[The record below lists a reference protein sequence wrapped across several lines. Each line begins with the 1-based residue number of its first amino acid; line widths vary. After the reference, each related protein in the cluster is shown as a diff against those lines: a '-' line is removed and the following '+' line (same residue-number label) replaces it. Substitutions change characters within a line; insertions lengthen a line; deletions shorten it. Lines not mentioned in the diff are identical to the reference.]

1 MNFEMNGIICNRKEN
16 SKMNGRMKSR
26 RDLEERYLS
35 AGRVEEFD
43 SIVRSWQKRRR
54 IFSSSAIAAAVVIL
68 LCVGVIWRNEN
79 ALPDISTIEVM
90 QTIKAFT
97 EYSMDELEYINIKP
111 QECGLIVSAHFKDGT
126 KRNYI
131 MSRGSDGSTIELT
144 AQN

>member
-1 MNFEMNGIICNRKEN
+1 MNGKTCNRKED

-26 RDLEERYLS
+26 RELEERYLS

-54 IFSSSAIAAAVVIL
+54 ICSISAIAASVVII

-144 AQN
+144 AQH

>member
-1 MNFEMNGIICNRKEN
+1 MNGIICNRKEN

-26 RDLEERYLS
+26 RELEERYLS

-54 IFSSSAIAAAVVIL
+54 IRSSSAIAAAVVII
-68 LCVGVIWRNEN
+68 LCVGVILRNEN

-90 QTIKAFT
+90 QTIRAFT

>member
-1 MNFEMNGIICNRKEN
+1 MNGIICNRMEN

-26 RDLEERYLS
+26 RELEERYLS

-54 IFSSSAIAAAVVIL
+54 ICSISAIAAAVVII

-79 ALPDISTIEVM
+79 ALPDISTIEAM
-90 QTIKAFT
+90 QTIQAFT

-111 QECGLIVSAHFKDGT
+111 QESGLIVSAHFKDGT

>member
-1 MNFEMNGIICNRKEN
+1 MNGIICNRKEN

-26 RDLEERYLS
+26 RELEERYLS
-35 AGRVEEFD
+35 ADRVEEFD

-54 IFSSSAIAAAVVIL
+54 ICSISAIAAAIVII

-111 QECGLIVSAHFKDGT
+111 QESGLIVSAHFKDGT

>member
-1 MNFEMNGIICNRKEN
+1 MNGIICNRKEN

-26 RDLEERYLS
+26 RELEERYLS

-43 SIVRSWQKRRR
+43 SIVRSWQTGRR
-54 IFSSSAIAAAVVIL
+54 IRSISAVAAAVVIL

-90 QTIKAFT
+90 QTIQAFT

>member
-1 MNFEMNGIICNRKEN
+1 
-16 SKMNGRMKSR
+16 MNGRMKSR
-26 RDLEERYLS
+26 SELEERYLS

-54 IFSSSAIAAAVVIL
+54 IRSISAIAAAVVII

-79 ALPDISTIEVM
+79 ALPDISTIEAM
-90 QTIKAFT
+90 QTIQAFT

>member
-1 MNFEMNGIICNRKEN
+1 MNGK
-16 SKMNGRMKSR
+16 MKSR
-26 RDLEERYLS
+26 RELEERYLS

-54 IFSSSAIAAAVVIL
+54 IRSISAIAAAVVII

-111 QECGLIVSAHFKDGT
+111 QDCGLIVSAHFKDGT

-131 MSRGSDGSTIELT
+131 MRRGSDGSTIELT

>member
-1 MNFEMNGIICNRKEN
+1 
-16 SKMNGRMKSR
+16 MNGRMKSR
-26 RDLEERYLS
+26 RELEERYLS

-54 IFSSSAIAAAVVIL
+54 IRSISAIAAAVVII

-90 QTIKAFT
+90 QTIRAFT

-111 QECGLIVSAHFKDGT
+111 QDCGLIVSAHFKDGT

-131 MSRGSDGSTIELT
+131 MRRGSDGSTIEIT

>member
-1 MNFEMNGIICNRKEN
+1 
-16 SKMNGRMKSR
+16 MNGRMKSR
-26 RDLEERYLS
+26 RELEERYLS
-35 AGRVEEFD
+35 AGRVEDFD

-54 IFSSSAIAAAVVIL
+54 IRSISAIAAAVVLI

-97 EYSMDELEYINIKP
+97 EYSMDDLEYINIMP
-111 QECGLIVSAHFKDGT
+111 QECGLILSAHFKDGT

>member
-1 MNFEMNGIICNRKEN
+1 MNGK
-16 SKMNGRMKSR
+16 MKSR
-26 RDLEERYLS
+26 RELEERYLS

-54 IFSSSAIAAAVVIL
+54 IRSISAIAAAVVII

-97 EYSMDELEYINIKP
+97 EYSMDELEYINIMP

>member
-1 MNFEMNGIICNRKEN
+1 MYGKICNRKEN

-26 RDLEERYLS
+26 RELEERYLS

-54 IFSSSAIAAAVVIL
+54 ICSISAIAAAVVII

>member
-1 MNFEMNGIICNRKEN
+1 
-16 SKMNGRMKSR
+16 MNGRMKSR
-26 RDLEERYLS
+26 RELEERYLS
-35 AGRVEEFD
+35 VGKVEEFD

-54 IFSSSAIAAAVVIL
+54 IRSISAIAAAVVII

-90 QTIKAFT
+90 QTIQAFT

-131 MSRGSDGSTIELT
+131 MSRASDGSTIELT
-144 AQN
+144 AQK

>member
-1 MNFEMNGIICNRKEN
+1 MNGKTCNRKED
-16 SKMNGRMKSR
+16 SKMNGKMKSR
-26 RDLEERYLS
+26 RELEERYLS

-54 IFSSSAIAAAVVIL
+54 IRSSSAIAAAVVII

-90 QTIKAFT
+90 QTIQAFT

-111 QECGLIVSAHFKDGT
+111 QECGLIVSVHFKDGT

>member
-1 MNFEMNGIICNRKEN
+1 
-16 SKMNGRMKSR
+16 MNGRMKSR
-26 RDLEERYLS
+26 RELEERYLS

-54 IFSSSAIAAAVVIL
+54 IRSISAIAAAVVII

-79 ALPDISTIEVM
+79 AHPDISTIEAM
-90 QTIKAFT
+90 QTIQAFT

>member
-1 MNFEMNGIICNRKEN
+1 
-16 SKMNGRMKSR
+16 MNGRMKSR
-26 RDLEERYLS
+26 RELEERYLS
-35 AGRVEEFD
+35 ADRVEEFD

-54 IFSSSAIAAAVVIL
+54 ICSISAIAAAVVII
-68 LCVGVIWRNEN
+68 LCVGVLWRNEN

-90 QTIKAFT
+90 QTIRAFT

>member
-1 MNFEMNGIICNRKEN
+1 MNGIICNRKEN
-16 SKMNGRMKSR
+16 SKMNGRMQSR
-26 RDLEERYLS
+26 RELEERYLS
-35 AGRVEEFD
+35 ADRVEEFD

-54 IFSSSAIAAAVVIL
+54 IFSSSAIAAAVVII

-79 ALPDISTIEVM
+79 ALPDISTIEAM
-90 QTIKAFT
+90 QTIQAFT

>member
-1 MNFEMNGIICNRKEN
+1 
-16 SKMNGRMKSR
+16 MNGRMKSR
-26 RDLEERYLS
+26 RELEERYLS

-43 SIVRSWQKRRR
+43 SIVHSWQKRRR
-54 IFSSSAIAAAVVIL
+54 IRSISAIAAAVVIL

-111 QECGLIVSAHFKDGT
+111 QESGLIVSAHFKDGT

>member
-1 MNFEMNGIICNRKEN
+1 MNGKTCNRKED

-26 RDLEERYLS
+26 RELEERYLS

-54 IFSSSAIAAAVVIL
+54 IFSSSAIAAAVVII

-111 QECGLIVSAHFKDGT
+111 QECGLIVSVHFKDGT

>member
-1 MNFEMNGIICNRKEN
+1 MNGIICNRKEN

-26 RDLEERYLS
+26 RELEERYLS

-54 IFSSSAIAAAVVIL
+54 ICSISAIAAAVAII

-79 ALPDISTIEVM
+79 ALPDISTIEAM
-90 QTIKAFT
+90 QTIQAFT

>member
-1 MNFEMNGIICNRKEN
+1 MNGKTCNRKEN

-26 RDLEERYLS
+26 RELEERYLS

-54 IFSSSAIAAAVVIL
+54 ICSISAIAAAVVII

>member
-1 MNFEMNGIICNRKEN
+1 
-16 SKMNGRMKSR
+16 MNGRMKSR
-26 RDLEERYLS
+26 RELEERYLS

-54 IFSSSAIAAAVVIL
+54 IRSSSAIAAAVAII
-68 LCVGVIWRNEN
+68 LCVGVILRNEN
-79 ALPDISTIEVM
+79 ALPDISTVEVM

>member
-1 MNFEMNGIICNRKEN
+1 MNGIICDRKEN

-26 RDLEERYLS
+26 RELEERYLS

-54 IFSSSAIAAAVVIL
+54 IRSISAIAAAVLII
-68 LCVGVIWRNEN
+68 LCVRVIWRNEN

-97 EYSMDELEYINIKP
+97 EYSMDDLEYINIKP

>member
-1 MNFEMNGIICNRKEN
+1 
-16 SKMNGRMKSR
+16 MNGRMKSR
-26 RDLEERYLS
+26 RELEERYLS

-54 IFSSSAIAAAVVIL
+54 IRSISAIAAAVVII

-111 QECGLIVSAHFKDGT
+111 QDCGLIVSAHFKDGT

-131 MSRGSDGSTIELT
+131 MRRGSDGSTIELT

>member
-1 MNFEMNGIICNRKEN
+1 
-16 SKMNGRMKSR
+16 MNGRMKSR
-26 RDLEERYLS
+26 RELEERYLS

-54 IFSSSAIAAAVVIL
+54 ICSVSAIAAAVVII

-90 QTIKAFT
+90 QTIQAFT

>member
-1 MNFEMNGIICNRKEN
+1 MNGIICNRKEN

-26 RDLEERYLS
+26 RELEERYLS
-35 AGRVEEFD
+35 ADRVEEFD

-54 IFSSSAIAAAVVIL
+54 ICSISAIAAAVVII

>member
-1 MNFEMNGIICNRKEN
+1 MNGIICNRKEN

-26 RDLEERYLS
+26 RELDERYLS

-54 IFSSSAIAAAVVIL
+54 IFSSSAIAAAVLII

-79 ALPDISTIEVM
+79 ALPDISTIEAM
-90 QTIKAFT
+90 QTIQAFT

-111 QECGLIVSAHFKDGT
+111 QESGLIVSAHFKDGT

>member
-1 MNFEMNGIICNRKEN
+1 
-16 SKMNGRMKSR
+16 MNGRMKSR
-26 RDLEERYLS
+26 SELEERYLS

-54 IFSSSAIAAAVVIL
+54 IRSISAIAAAVVII

-90 QTIKAFT
+90 QTIQAFT

>member
-1 MNFEMNGIICNRKEN
+1 
-16 SKMNGRMKSR
+16 MNGRMKSR
-26 RDLEERYLS
+26 RELEERYLS
-35 AGRVEEFD
+35 ASRVEEFD

-54 IFSSSAIAAAVVIL
+54 ICSVSAIAAAVVIL

-97 EYSMDELEYINIKP
+97 EYSMDDLEYINIMP

>member
-1 MNFEMNGIICNRKEN
+1 MNGIICNRKEN

-26 RDLEERYLS
+26 RELEERYLS
-35 AGRVEEFD
+35 AGRVEDFD

-54 IFSSSAIAAAVVIL
+54 IRSISAIAAAVVII

-97 EYSMDELEYINIKP
+97 EYSMDDLEYINIMP
-111 QECGLIVSAHFKDGT
+111 QECGLILSAHFKDGT

>member
-1 MNFEMNGIICNRKEN
+1 
-16 SKMNGRMKSR
+16 MNGRMKSR
-26 RDLEERYLS
+26 RELEERYLS

-54 IFSSSAIAAAVVIL
+54 IRSISAIAAAVVII
-68 LCVGVIWRNEN
+68 LCVEVIWRNEN

-90 QTIKAFT
+90 QTIQAFT

>member
-1 MNFEMNGIICNRKEN
+1 MNAIICNRKEN

-26 RDLEERYLS
+26 RELEERYLS

-54 IFSSSAIAAAVVIL
+54 IRSSSAIAAAVVII

-90 QTIKAFT
+90 QTIQAFT

-111 QECGLIVSAHFKDGT
+111 QECGLIVSVHFKDGT

>member
-1 MNFEMNGIICNRKEN
+1 MNGIICNRKEN

-26 RDLEERYLS
+26 RELEERYLS
-35 AGRVEEFD
+35 ASRVEEFD

-54 IFSSSAIAAAVVIL
+54 ICSVSAIAAAVVIL

-97 EYSMDELEYINIKP
+97 EYSMDDLEYINIMP

>member
-1 MNFEMNGIICNRKEN
+1 
-16 SKMNGRMKSR
+16 MNGRMKSR
-26 RDLEERYLS
+26 RELEERYLS

-54 IFSSSAIAAAVVIL
+54 IRSSSAIAATVIII

>member
-1 MNFEMNGIICNRKEN
+1 
-16 SKMNGRMKSR
+16 MNGRMKSR
-26 RDLEERYLS
+26 RELEERYLS
-35 AGRVEEFD
+35 ADRVEEFD

-54 IFSSSAIAAAVVIL
+54 ICSISAIAAAIVII

-90 QTIKAFT
+90 QTIQAFT

>member
-1 MNFEMNGIICNRKEN
+1 MNGIICNRKEN

-26 RDLEERYLS
+26 RELEERYLS

-54 IFSSSAIAAAVVIL
+54 IRSSSAITAAVVII

-90 QTIKAFT
+90 QTIQAFT

-131 MSRGSDGSTIELT
+131 MSRVSDGSTI
-144 AQN
+144 

>member
-1 MNFEMNGIICNRKEN
+1 MNGIICNRKEN

-26 RDLEERYLS
+26 RELEERYLS

-54 IFSSSAIAAAVVIL
+54 IRSSSAIAAAVVII

-90 QTIKAFT
+90 QTIKTFT
-97 EYSMDELEYINIKP
+97 EYSMDDLEYINIMP